1 MNTKNLTTF
10 LLPLLIFV
18 AFTAQGQTTSNAA
31 EISFEEKVF
40 DYGTIT
46 KGADGN
52 HTFTFT
58 NTGNSP
64 LVIESVKSSCGCTV
78 PKKPEAPIAPGAS
91 GIIQVHYDTQRLGV
105 FRKTITVT
113 TNAGTNSVVALKI
126 KGTVVE

>member
-1 MNTKNLTTF
+1 MKNLTTF

-78 PKKPEAPIAPGAS
+78 PKKPEASIAPGAS
-91 GIIQVHYDTQRLGV
+91 GSIQVHYDTKRLGV
-105 FRKTITVT
+105 FSKTITVT

>member
-1 MNTKNLTTF
+1 MKNLTTF

-18 AFTAQGQTTSNAA
+18 DFTAQGQTTSNAA

-64 LVIESVKSSCGCTV
+64 LIIESVKSSCGCTV

-91 GIIQVHYDTQRLGV
+91 GSIQVRYDTQRLGV

>member
-1 MNTKNLTTF
+1 MKNLTTF

-91 GIIQVHYDTQRLGV
+91 GSIQVLYDTQRLGV

-126 KGTVVE
+126 KGTVVQ

>member
-1 MNTKNLTTF
+1 MKNLTTF

-52 HTFTFT
+52 HNFTFT

-64 LVIESVKSSCGCTV
+64 LIIESVKSSCGCTV
-78 PKKPEAPIAPGAS
+78 PKKPEAPIAPRAS
-91 GIIQVHYDTQRLGV
+91 GSIQVRYDTQRLGV

>member
-1 MNTKNLTTF
+1 MKNLTTF

-105 FRKTITVT
+105 FRKTITVI

>member
-1 MNTKNLTTF
+1 MKNLTTF
-10 LLPLLIFV
+10 ILPLLIFV

-64 LVIESVKSSCGCTV
+64 LIIESVKSSCGCTV

-91 GIIQVHYDTQRLGV
+91 GSIQVRYDTQRLGV

>member
-1 MNTKNLTTF
+1 MKNLTTF
-10 LLPLLIFV
+10 ILPLLIFV

>member
-1 MNTKNLTTF
+1 MKILTTF

-64 LVIESVKSSCGCTV
+64 LIIESVKSSCGCTV

-91 GIIQVHYDTQRLGV
+91 GSIQVRYDTQRLGV
-105 FRKTITVT
+105 FFKTITVT

>member
-1 MNTKNLTTF
+1 MKNLTTF

-18 AFTAQGQTTSNAA
+18 AFTAQGQTPSNAA
-31 EISFEEKVF
+31 EISFDEKVF

-58 NTGNSP
+58 NTGNNP
-64 LVIESVKSSCGCTV
+64 LIIESVKSSCGCTV
-78 PKKPEAPIAPGAS
+78 PKKPKAPIAPGAS
-91 GIIQVHYDTQRLGV
+91 GSIQVRYDTQRLGV

>member
-1 MNTKNLTTF
+1 MKNLTTF

-91 GIIQVHYDTQRLGV
+91 GSIQVRYDTQRLGV
-105 FRKTITVT
+105 FRKSITVT

-126 KGTVVE
+126 KGTVVQ

>member
-1 MNTKNLTTF
+1 MKNLTTF

-105 FRKTITVT
+105 FRKSITVT

-126 KGTVVE
+126 KGTVVQ

>member
-1 MNTKNLTTF
+1 MKNLTTF

-64 LVIESVKSSCGCTV
+64 LIIESVKSSCGCTV
-78 PKKPEAPIAPGAS
+78 PKKPEASIAPGAS
-91 GIIQVHYDTQRLGV
+91 GSIQVRYDTQRLGV

>member
-1 MNTKNLTTF
+1 MKNLTTF
-10 LLPLLIFV
+10 LLPILIFV

-31 EISFEEKVF
+31 EMSFEEKVF

-64 LVIESVKSSCGCTV
+64 LIIESVKSSCGCTV

-91 GIIQVHYDTQRLGV
+91 GSIQVRYDTQRLGV

>member
-1 MNTKNLTTF
+1 MKNLTTF

-64 LVIESVKSSCGCTV
+64 LIIESVKSSCGCTV
-78 PKKPEAPIAPGAS
+78 PKKPEAPIAPGDS
-91 GIIQVHYDTQRLGV
+91 GSIQVRYDTQRLGV

>member
-1 MNTKNLTTF
+1 MKNLTTF

>member
-1 MNTKNLTTF
+1 MKNLTTF

-64 LVIESVKSSCGCTV
+64 LIIESVKSSCGCTV
-78 PKKPEAPIAPGAS
+78 PKKPEASIAPGAS
-91 GIIQVHYDTQRLGV
+91 GSIQVRYDTKRLGV
-105 FRKTITVT
+105 FSKTITVT

>member
-1 MNTKNLTTF
+1 MKNLTIF

-64 LVIESVKSSCGCTV
+64 LIIESVKSSCGCTV

-91 GIIQVHYDTQRLGV
+91 GSIQVRYDTQRLGV

>member
-1 MNTKNLTTF
+1 MKNLTTF

-64 LVIESVKSSCGCTV
+64 LIIESVKSSCGCTV
-78 PKKPEAPIAPGAS
+78 PKKPEAPIAPGDS
-91 GIIQVHYDTQRLGV
+91 GSIQVRYDTKRLGV

>member
-1 MNTKNLTTF
+1 MKNLTTF

-78 PKKPEAPIAPGAS
+78 PKKPEAPIAPGDS
-91 GIIQVHYDTQRLGV
+91 GSIQVRYDTQRLGV

>member
-1 MNTKNLTTF
+1 MKNLTTF

-64 LVIESVKSSCGCTV
+64 LIIESVKSSCGCTV

-91 GIIQVHYDTQRLGV
+91 GSIQVRYDTQRLGV

-126 KGTVVE
+126 KGTVIQ

>member
-1 MNTKNLTTF
+1 MKNLTTF

-91 GIIQVHYDTQRLGV
+91 GSIQVRYDTQRLGV

-126 KGTVVE
+126 KGTVIQ

>member
-1 MNTKNLTTF
+1 MKNLTTF

-91 GIIQVHYDTQRLGV
+91 GSIQVRYDTQRLGV
-105 FRKTITVT
+105 FRKSITVT

>member
-1 MNTKNLTTF
+1 MKNLTTF

-64 LVIESVKSSCGCTV
+64 LIIESVKSSCGCTV

-91 GIIQVHYDTQRLGV
+91 GSIQVRYDTQRLGV

-113 TNAGTNSVVALKI
+113 TNAGTNSVLALKI

>member
-1 MNTKNLTTF
+1 MKNLTTF
-10 LLPLLIFV
+10 LLQLLIFV

-91 GIIQVHYDTQRLGV
+91 GSIQVRYDTQRLGV

-126 KGTVVE
+126 KGTVIQ

>member
-1 MNTKNLTTF
+1 MKNLTTF

-18 AFTAQGQTTSNAA
+18 AFTTQGQTTSNAA

-64 LVIESVKSSCGCTV
+64 LIIESVKSSCGCTV

-91 GIIQVHYDTQRLGV
+91 GSIQVRYDTQRLGV

-126 KGTVVE
+126 KGTVIQ

>member
-1 MNTKNLTTF
+1 MKNLTTF

-64 LVIESVKSSCGCTV
+64 LIIESVKSSCGCTV

-91 GIIQVHYDTQRLGV
+91 GSIQVRYDTKRLGV

-126 KGTVVE
+126 KGTVIQ

>member
-1 MNTKNLTTF
+1 MKNLTTF

-91 GIIQVHYDTQRLGV
+91 GSIQVLYDTQRLGV

-126 KGTVVE
+126 KGTVIQ

>member
-1 MNTKNLTTF
+1 MKNLTTF

-18 AFTAQGQTTSNAA
+18 AFTVQGQTTSNAA

-64 LVIESVKSSCGCTV
+64 LIIESVKSSCGCTV

-91 GIIQVHYDTQRLGV
+91 GSIQVCYDTQRLGV

-126 KGTVVE
+126 KGTVVQ

>member
-1 MNTKNLTTF
+1 MKNLTTF

-18 AFTAQGQTTSNAA
+18 AFTVQGQTTSNAA

-64 LVIESVKSSCGCTV
+64 LIIESVKSSCGCTV

-91 GIIQVHYDTQRLGV
+91 GSIQVRYDTQRLGV

>member
-1 MNTKNLTTF
+1 MKNLTTF

-58 NTGNSP
+58 NKGNSP

-91 GIIQVHYDTQRLGV
+91 GSIQVRYDTQRLGV

-126 KGTVVE
+126 KGTVIQ

>member
-1 MNTKNLTTF
+1 MKNLTTF
-10 LLPLLIFV
+10 FLPLLIFV

-58 NTGNSP
+58 NTGNSS
-64 LVIESVKSSCGCTV
+64 LIIESVKSSCGCTV
-78 PKKPEAPIAPGAS
+78 PKKPEAPIVPGAS
-91 GIIQVHYDTQRLGV
+91 GSIQVRYDTQRLGV

>member
-1 MNTKNLTTF
+1 MKNLTTF

-126 KGTVVE
+126 KGTVVQ

>member
-1 MNTKNLTTF
+1 MKYLTIL
-10 LLPLLIFV
+10 LLPLLLFV
-18 AFTAQGQTTSNAA
+18 TFSAQGQTTSNAA
-31 EISFEEKVF
+31 EINFDEKVF

-64 LVIESVKSSCGCTV
+64 LIIASVKSSCGCTV

-91 GIIQVHYDTQRLGV
+91 GSIQVRYDTQRLGV

-113 TNAGTNSVVALKI
+113 SNAGTNSVVALKI

>member
-1 MNTKNLTTF
+1 MKNLTTF

-64 LVIESVKSSCGCTV
+64 LIIESVKSSCGCTV
-78 PKKPEAPIAPGAS
+78 PKKPEAPIAHGAS
-91 GIIQVHYDTQRLGV
+91 GSIQVRYDTQRLGV

>member
-1 MNTKNLTTF
+1 MKNLTTF

-91 GIIQVHYDTQRLGV
+91 GSIQVRYDTQRLGV

-126 KGTVVE
+126 KGTVVQ

>member
-1 MNTKNLTTF
+1 MKNLTTF

-64 LVIESVKSSCGCTV
+64 LIIESVKSSCGCTV

-91 GIIQVHYDTQRLGV
+91 GSIQVRYDTQRLGV

-126 KGTVVE
+126 KGTVVQ

>member
-1 MNTKNLTTF
+1 MKNLTTF

-64 LVIESVKSSCGCTV
+64 LIIESVKSSCGCTV

-91 GIIQVHYDTQRLGV
+91 GSIQVRYDTQRLGV

>member
-1 MNTKNLTTF
+1 MKNLTIF

-64 LVIESVKSSCGCTV
+64 LIIESVKSSCGCTV

-91 GIIQVHYDTQRLGV
+91 GSIQVRYDTQRLGV

-126 KGTVVE
+126 KGTVVQ

>member
-1 MNTKNLTTF
+1 MKNLTTF

-91 GIIQVHYDTQRLGV
+91 GSIQVRYDTQRLGV

>member
-1 MNTKNLTTF
+1 MKNLTTF

-64 LVIESVKSSCGCTV
+64 LIIESVKSSCGCTV

-91 GIIQVHYDTQRLGV
+91 GSIQVRYDTKRLGV